1 MTTAPV
7 RAAARP
13 PERLDPAL
21 LKMSFVLVL
30 GPILALLDT
39 TIVNVGLAA
48 VARDFHSP
56 LGTVQWVSAGYL
68 LAISMV
74 MPLAG
79 WASDRFG
86 ARTMWMISVALFT
99 VGSALCGLAW
109 SAGSLIVFR
118 VLQGVGGGLIQPIGQ
133 SIVVRAAGPARL
145 GRVFGVTVL
154 PMTFAPVLGPVLG
167 GLIVERLDW
176 RWMFLVN
183 VPLGLLT
190 LLLAARYVPADGARG
205 QGGTRLDL
213 LGVAL
218 LSPGL
223 AALVYGFSEVGDA
236 GGFGSA
242 RVAGALAA
250 GAALLLGYGAHAL
263 RRRGNALIDL
273 RLFARR
279 GFAVATANS
288 FLQGAALYSSML
300 LLPLYYQQVE
310 HASALEAG
318 LLLAPQALG
327 TAVATFFAG
336 RLADRMA
343 PRPLIL
349 TGIALTLVG
358 TLAFTQ
364 LGSGPAG
371 WLLVVSLVVRGA
383 GLGVVMA
390 PGMATIYS
398 SVEPHETARAAGA
411 VNTLN
416 RVGGSLGTA
425 VLAVVL
431 QNTLSHHAAPAAA
444 YGETFWWAVG
454 LSAVTLVPAL
464 FYPSRRPTRKETA

>member
-1 MTTAPV
+1 MTAP
-7 RAAARP
+7 ACAPGAARP
-13 PERLDPAL
+13 AERLDPAL

-39 TIVNVGLAA
+39 TIVTVGLDA

-56 LGTVQWVSAGYL
+56 LSTLQWVSAGYL
-68 LAISMV
+68 LSISMV

-86 ARTMWMISVALFT
+86 ARAMWMTSVALF
-99 VGSALCGLAW
+99 VAGSALCGLAW
-109 SAGSLIVFR
+109 SAGSLILFR
-118 VLQGVGGGLIQPIGQ
+118 VLQGIGGGLIQPIGQ

-145 GRVFGVTVL
+145 GRIFGITVL
-154 PMTFAPVLGPVLG
+154 PLTFAPVLGPVAG
-167 GLIVERLDW
+167 GLIVERFDW

-183 VPLGLLT
+183 VPLGLVT
-190 LLLAARYVPADGARG
+190 LLLAARYIPSDGERKAEG
-205 QGGTRLDL
+205 NRLDV
-213 LGVAL
+213 LGLAL

-223 AALVYGFSEVGDA
+223 AAVVYGFSEVGDA
-236 GGFGSA
+236 GGFGSSHVVLA
-242 RVAGALAA
+242 LTAGTV
-250 GAALLLGYGAHAL
+250 LLPAYGAHAL
-263 RRRGNALIDL
+263 RRRDRALIDL

-343 PRPLIL
+343 ARPLIL
-349 TGIALTLVG
+349 TGIVLTLAG
-358 TLAFTQ
+358 TVAFTQ
-364 LGSGPAG
+364 LGSDPAG
-371 WLLVVSLVVRGA
+371 WLLVLSLVVRGA

-390 PGMATIYS
+390 PGMATVYA
-398 SVEPHETARAAGA
+398 SVQPHETARAAGA

-425 VLAVVL
+425 ILVVVL
-431 QNTLSHHAAPAAA
+431 QRSLGHHADAAAA

-454 LSAVTLVPAL
+454 LSALTLVPAL
-464 FYPSRRPTRKETA
+464 FYPSRKEHS

>member
-1 MTTAPV
+1 MTAPV
-7 RAAARP
+7 RAPAQAQDG
-13 PERLDPAL
+13 RLDAAL
-21 LKMSFVLVL
+21 LKTSFVLVL
-30 GPILALLDT
+30 GPVLAMLDT
-39 TIVNVGLAA
+39 TIVTVGLNS
-48 VARDFHSP
+48 VAHEFHSP
-56 LGTVQWVSAGYL
+56 LATLQWVSAGYL

-86 ARTMWMISVALFT
+86 ARTMWMVSIGLFAA
-99 VGSALCGLAW
+99 GSALCGLAW
-109 SAGSLIVFR
+109 SAGSLILFR
-118 VLQGVGGGLIQPIGQ
+118 LLQGVGGGLIQPIGQ
-133 SIVVRAAGPARL
+133 SIIVRAAGPARL
-145 GRVFGVTVL
+145 GRVLGITIL
-154 PMTFAPVLGPVLG
+154 PITFAPVLGPVLG

-190 LLLAARYVPADGARG
+190 LLLAGRFIPADTERG
-205 QGGTRLDL
+205 KGNVRLDVRGL
-213 LGVAL
+213 AL

-223 AALVYGFSEVGDA
+223 AALVYGFSEVGNEGVGA
-236 GGFGSA
+236 T
-242 RVAGALAA
+242 RVLVSLAA
-250 GAALLLGYGAHAL
+250 GASLVAGYVLHAL
-263 RRRGNALIDL
+263 RLRARALIDL

-279 GFAVATANS
+279 GFSVATANS

-327 TAVATFFAG
+327 TAVATFFAS
-336 RLADRMA
+336 RLTDRMA

-349 TGIALTLVG
+349 TGILLTLAG
-358 TLAFTQ
+358 TVAFTQ
-364 LGSGPAG
+364 LGSSPAG
-371 WLLVVSLVVRGA
+371 WLLVASLVVRGA

-390 PGMATIYS
+390 PGMAAIYA
-398 SVEPHETARAAGA
+398 SVPRDEVARAAGA
-411 VNTLN
+411 VNTLS

-431 QNTLSHHAAPAAA
+431 QRSLDAEAPATA
-444 YGETFWWAVG
+444 YGHTFWWALA
-454 LSAVTLVPAL
+454 LSALTLIPAL
-464 FYPSRRPTRKETA
+464 FYPSRKENA